1 MANWCSPNSRRNAF
15 RNTRKFSRIF
25 KVGFRELGM
34 LKINEPGQKIAPAQI
49 QTIKMKEYNACYTPI
64 PSGYMGQLLDWPEV
78 VTEGTTIEECTEL
91 LQDAL
96 NEMIQAYSELGKPI
110 PKP

>member
-1 MANWCSPNSRRNAF
+1 MSRG
-15 RNTRKFSRIF
+15 K
-25 KVGFRELGM
+25 K
-34 LKINEPGQKIAPAQI
+34 APAQT
-49 QTIKMKEYNACYTPI
+49 QAIKMKQYNACYTPI

-78 VTEGTTIEECTEL
+78 VTEGATIQECTEL

-96 NEMIQAYSELGKPI
+96 NEMIQAYSELGKSI